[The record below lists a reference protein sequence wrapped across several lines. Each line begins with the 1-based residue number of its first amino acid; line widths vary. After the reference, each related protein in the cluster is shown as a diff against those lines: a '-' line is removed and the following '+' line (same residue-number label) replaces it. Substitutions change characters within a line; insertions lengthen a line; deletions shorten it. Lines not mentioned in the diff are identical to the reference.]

1 MATVKQQRRRVW
13 IWQARKKNMN
23 HDTTHIVAAAKKRLA
38 SAEAR
43 FEYAERLHAKAER
56 EYTQA
61 AEAYRAA
68 VLAAQPEKHP
78 PF

>member
-1 MATVKQQRRRVW
+1 
-13 IWQARKKNMN
+13 MN
-23 HDTTHIVAAAKKRLA
+23 HDTTHVVAAAKKRLA
-38 SAEAR
+38 SAEVR
-43 FEYAERLHAKAER
+43 FEYAERLRAKAER

-68 VLAAQPEKHP
+68 VLAAQPERHP